1 MAPKKRAK
9 EKQEA
14 AKKQEADNQTK
25 QPKTPA
31 AGGDRGAITVL
42 APGAYAVWQ
51 VPQVP
56 VLVGTK
62 DIRGVHVGKT
72 PELARIPRHLFCV
85 LRRYST
91 EAEAVHAYTY
101 WANTY
106 DAPLPVRIVRR
117 EDHGQVATS
126 GVQQFHFQ

>member
-1 MAPKKRAK
+1 MAPKK
-9 EKQEA
+9 Q
-14 AKKQEADNQTK
+14 
-25 QPKTPA
+25 A
-31 AGGDRGAITVL
+31 AGGDT
-42 APGAYAVWQ
+42 GAYAVWQ
-51 VPQVP
+51 VADVP
-56 VLVGTK
+56 ALLGRE

-106 DAPLPVRIVRR
+106 DAPLPVRIFRR